1 MESPAGV
8 GYSYNTNKSF
18 QYNDATTG
26 NDNLNAV
33 LDFFEKFS
41 EYRKNKF
48 WIAGE
53 SYAGKYIPYLATLI
67 DGYNQF
73 RAEANKKIDFR
84 GIMVG
89 NGLMA
94 YDTIPNQQV

>member
-1 MESPAGV
+1 V
-8 GYSYNTNKSF
+8 GYSYNTNTSF
-18 QYNDATTG
+18 RHNDATTG

-33 LDFFEKFS
+33 LSFFEKFS

-67 DGYNQF
+67 DGYNQY
-73 RAEANKKIDFR
+73 RAEEGKKIDFR
-84 GIMVG
+84 GILIG
-89 NGLMA
+89 NGLMD
-94 YDTIPNQQV
+94 YGTIQSDQV